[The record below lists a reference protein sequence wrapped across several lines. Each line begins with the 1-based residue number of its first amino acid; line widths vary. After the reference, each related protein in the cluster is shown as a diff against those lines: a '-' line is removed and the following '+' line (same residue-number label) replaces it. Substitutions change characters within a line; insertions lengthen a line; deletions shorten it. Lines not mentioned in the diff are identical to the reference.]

1 MKRDD
6 TVVRPLLDLRHIGK
20 RFELAGGRTVHA
32 LADVNLQV
40 DRHETLGL
48 VGESGCGKSTLARV
62 AMRLVPVSEGQVVFD
77 GDDITTQ
84 PRRALAARRAR
95 MQMVFQDPFASL
107 NPRLTIGRALEEPLI
122 VQQRGNATE
131 RRERVI
137 AMLGRVGLRADVAE
151 RHPHE
156 FSGGQ
161 RQRIAIARALMLEP
175 ELLVCDEAVS
185 ALDVSVRAQVLNLLL
200 ELRASFGL
208 AMLFI
213 SHDLAVVRHMAD
225 KVAVM
230 YLGRVVEF
238 ADRESLWRQPRHPYT
253 QALMAAAPTP
263 GARVGGAAK
272 AVPPTL
278 AGDVPSALAPPSG
291 CHFHT
296 RCPRAT
302 ERCRTEAP
310 ALRAVDGAHGVA
322 CHFA

>member
-1 MKRDD
+1 MNRDD
-6 TVVRPLLDLRHIGK
+6 MVVRPLLDLRGIVK
-20 RFELAGGRTVHA
+20 RYALADGRTVHA
-32 LADVNLQV
+32 LADVSLHV

-62 AMRLVPVSEGQVVFD
+62 AMRLVPASDGQVVFD
-77 GDDITTQ
+77 GDDITTH
-84 PRRALAARRAR
+84 PRRALAAQRAR

-122 VQQRGNATE
+122 VQGRGKAPE
-131 RRERVI
+131 RRERVL
-137 AMLGRVGLRADVAE
+137 AMLARVGLRADVAE

-161 RQRIAIARALMLEP
+161 RQRIAIARALMLAP

-200 ELRASFGL
+200 ELRASLGL

-225 KVAVM
+225 RVAVM
-230 YLGRVVEF
+230 YLGRVVEL
-238 ADRESLWRQPRHPYT
+238 ADRDTLWRTPRHPYT
-253 QALMAAAPTP
+253 QALMAAAPAP
-263 GARVGGAAK
+263 GAAPGRK
-272 AVPPTL
+272 ATVL
-278 AGDVPSALAPPSG
+278 AGDVPSALAPPAG

-296 RCPRAT
+296 RCPHAT
-302 ERCRTEAP
+302 DRCRHEVP
-310 ALRAVDGAHGVA
+310 ALRTITARHVVA
-322 CHFA
+322 CHLA

>member
-1 MKRDD
+1 VNRDD
-6 TVVRPLLDLRHIGK
+6 MVVRPLLDLRGIAK
-20 RFELAGGRTVHA
+20 RYALADGRIVHA
-32 LADVNLQV
+32 LADVSLHV

-62 AMRLVPVSEGQVVFD
+62 AMRLVPASDGQVVFD
-77 GDDITTQ
+77 GDDITTR
-84 PRRALAARRAR
+84 PRRALAAQRAR

-122 VQQRGNATE
+122 VQGRGTATE
-131 RRERVI
+131 RRERVL
-137 AMLGRVGLRADVAE
+137 AMLARVGLRADVAE

-161 RQRIAIARALMLEP
+161 RQRIAIARALMLAP

-225 KVAVM
+225 RVAVM
-230 YLGRVVEF
+230 YLGRVVEL
-238 ADRESLWRQPRHPYT
+238 ADRDTLWRTPRHPYT
-253 QALMAAAPTP
+253 QALMAAAPAP
-263 GARVGGAAK
+263 GTAPGRKV
-272 AVPPTL
+272 AVL
-278 AGDVPSALAPPSG
+278 AGDVPSALAPPAG

-296 RCPRAT
+296 RCPHAT
-302 ERCRTEAP
+302 DRCRHEVP
-310 ALRAVDGAHGVA
+310 ALRTITARHVVA
-322 CHFA
+322 CHLA

>member
-1 MKRDD
+1 MNRDD
-6 TVVRPLLDLRHIGK
+6 TVVRPLLDLRGIVK
-20 RFELAGGRTVHA
+20 RYALAGGRTLHA
-32 LADVNLQV
+32 LADVSLHV

-62 AMRLVPVSEGQVVFD
+62 AMRLVPASDGQVVFD
-77 GDDITTQ
+77 GDDITTR
-84 PRRALAARRAR
+84 PRRALAAQRAR

-122 VQQRGNATE
+122 VQGRGTATE
-131 RRERVI
+131 RRERVL
-137 AMLGRVGLRADVAE
+137 AMLARVGLRADVAE

-161 RQRIAIARALMLEP
+161 RQRIAIARALMLAP

-225 KVAVM
+225 RVAVM
-230 YLGRVVEF
+230 YLGRVVEL
-238 ADRESLWRQPRHPYT
+238 ADRDTLWRTPRHPYT
-253 QALMAAAPTP
+253 QALMAAAPAP
-263 GARVGGAAK
+263 GAAPGRK
-272 AVPPTL
+272 ATVL
-278 AGDVPSALAPPSG
+278 AGDVPSALAPPAG

-296 RCPRAT
+296 RCPHAT
-302 ERCRTEAP
+302 DRCRHEVP
-310 ALRAVDGAHGVA
+310 ALRTITARHVVA
-322 CHFA
+322 CHLA